1 MKKKNMI
8 VGIMSVSLL
17 INITFSV
24 EASESNINELS
35 EEVTITDEKNDVD
48 VSFDDE
54 NDDESDEVEVTL
66 ENDEEETASDE
77 SEFSD
82 EKTDFSDDFSDN
94 GNSSVQTNGK

>member
-66 ENDEEETASDE
+66 ENDEERI
-77 SEFSD
+77 FQMI
-82 EKTDFSDDFSDN
+82 F
-94 GNSSVQTNGK
+94 QTMEILVYKQMGK